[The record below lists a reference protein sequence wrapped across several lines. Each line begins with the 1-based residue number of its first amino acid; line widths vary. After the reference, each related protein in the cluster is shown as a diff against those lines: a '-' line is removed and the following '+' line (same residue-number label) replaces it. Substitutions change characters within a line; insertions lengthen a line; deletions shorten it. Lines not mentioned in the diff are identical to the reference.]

1 MARGGDE
8 STRVTG
14 RSLAVWLAAV
24 AVYITATTGRTSF
37 GVAGV
42 AALDHFQIDASRV
55 AVFTA
60 VQVGVY
66 SLMQIPM
73 GLAVDRFGPRRM
85 LVVGAVIMA
94 IGQIILGCTAA
105 YAVAISA
112 RVLIGAGDATAF
124 LSVLRILPNWFPL
137 RRAPLM
143 MQLTSALGQLGQVL
157 SAIPF
162 AAILYSRGWV
172 TAFVSLG
179 ATGLIV
185 AVAAILVIRD
195 VPEPV
200 RSVRK
205 QAPVKLAAA
214 LCCVITHPACWQGF
228 FTHFTCIFPQIVFT
242 LIWGV
247 PLMSLGLGL
256 SQSQIS
262 TVLVANMVVIMIASP
277 LAGLVSGRVGRGRDG
292 LVLASAVILAGG
304 WVWFLL
310 PAAPRSFTVLMAV
323 NLMMA
328 VVSPAGNFAF
338 DTVREYMDRRV
349 LAAGT
354 GLANMGG
361 FTGGMLATQGI
372 GVLLDVA
379 HGDSGSGYV
388 WADFQFAG
396 SAALAVWGL
405 GIIGFLISR
414 RALRKHDATR
424 PSAQG
429 EENPAQGAIGV
440 R

>member
-1 MARGGDE
+1 MAGSGDE
-8 STRVTG
+8 TTRVT
-14 RSLAVWLAAV
+14 RRALVVWLAAV
-24 AVYITATTGRTSF
+24 AVYIAATTGRTSF

-42 AALDHFQIDASRV
+42 AALEHFQIDASRV

-66 SLMQIPM
+66 SLAQIPM

-94 IGQIILGCTAA
+94 VGQIILGSTGSFTV
-105 YAVAISA
+105 AVMA

-124 LSVLRILPNWFPL
+124 LSVLRMLPSWFPL

-157 SAIPF
+157 SAVPF
-162 AAILYSRGWV
+162 AAVLYSGGWS

-179 ATGLIV
+179 ASGLIV
-185 AVAAILVIRD
+185 AVAASLVIRD
-195 VPEPV
+195 VPDPGRAVQAETPV
-200 RSVRK
+200 
-205 QAPVKLAAA
+205 QLAAA
-214 LCCVITHPACWQGF
+214 LRSVVTHPACWQGF

-256 SQSQIS
+256 SPSQIS
-262 TVLVANMVVIMIASP
+262 TALVANMVVIMIASP
-277 LAGLVSGRVGRGRDG
+277 LAGLVSGRAGRNRDY
-292 LVLASAVILAGG
+292 LVVASAVILAGI
-304 WVWFLL
+304 WVWFLS
-310 PAAPRSFTVLMAV
+310 PSEPRGYAMLMVV
-323 NLMMA
+323 NLIMA
-328 VVSPAGNFAF
+328 LVSPAGNFAF
-338 DTVREYMDRRV
+338 DTVREHIDRRV

-361 FTGGMLATQGI
+361 FTGGMIATQGI

-379 HGDSGSGYV
+379 HTGGEPDYV
-388 WADFQFAG
+388 WSDFQTAG
-396 SAALAVWGL
+396 WAALAVWTA
-405 GIIGFLISR
+405 GIMGFLLSR
-414 RALRKHDATR
+414 RALRKR
-424 PSAQG
+424 IISG
-429 EENPAQGAIGV
+429 

>member
-1 MARGGDE
+1 MAGSGGE
-8 STRVTG
+8 TIRVT
-14 RSLAVWLAAV
+14 RRALVVWLAAV

-42 AALDHFQIDASRV
+42 AALEHFQIDASRV

-66 SLMQIPM
+66 SLAQIPM

-94 IGQIILGCTAA
+94 VGQIVLGSTGSF
-105 YAVAISA
+105 AVAVSA

-124 LSVLRILPNWFPL
+124 LSVLRMLPSWFPL

-157 SAIPF
+157 SAVPF
-162 AAILYSRGWV
+162 AAILYSRGWS
-172 TAFVSLG
+172 TAFISLG

-185 AVAAILVIRD
+185 AVAASLVIRD
-195 VPEPV
+195 VPEPTQTRQQSDTPV
-200 RSVRK
+200 QLASALHSV
-205 QAPVKLAAA
+205 V
-214 LCCVITHPACWQGF
+214 THPACWQGF

-256 SQSQIS
+256 SQSQVS
-262 TVLVANMVVIMIASP
+262 TALVANMVVIMIASP
-277 LAGLVSGRVGRGRDG
+277 LAGLVSGRAGQSRDR
-292 LVLASAVILAGG
+292 LVVLSAVVLAGI
-304 WVWFLL
+304 WVWFLF
-310 PAAPRSFTVLMAV
+310 PAEPRGYAVLMAV
-323 NLMMA
+323 NLIMA
-328 VVSPAGNFAF
+328 LVSPAGNFAF
-338 DTVREYMDRRV
+338 DTVREHVDRRV

-361 FTGGMLATQGI
+361 FTGGMIATQGI

-379 HGDSGSGYV
+379 HTGGEPGYV
-388 WADFQFAG
+388 WSDFQIAG
-396 SAALAVWGL
+396 WAALVVWTAGL
-405 GIIGFLISR
+405 AGFLMSR
-414 RALRKHDATR
+414 RALRKRIA
-424 PSAQG
+424 AGQ
-429 EENPAQGAIGV
+429 
-440 R
+440 

>member
-1 MARGGDE
+1 MAGSGDE
-8 STRVTG
+8 TTRVT
-14 RSLAVWLAAV
+14 RRALLVWLAAV

-94 IGQIILGCTAA
+94 VGQIILGLTDS
-105 YAVAISA
+105 YAIAVSA

-124 LSVLRILPNWFPL
+124 LSVLRMLPNWFPL
-137 RRAPLM
+137 RRAPVM

-157 SAIPF
+157 SAVPF

-185 AVAAILVIRD
+185 AVAATLVIRD
-195 VPEPV
+195 APDSVRGTSPGPPV
-200 RSVRK
+200 R
-205 QAPVKLAAA
+205 LATA
-214 LCCVITHPACWQGF
+214 LRCVLTHPACWQGF

-256 SQSQIS
+256 DQAQIS
-262 TVLVANMVVIMIASP
+262 TALVANMVVIMLASP
-277 LAGLVSGRVGRGRDG
+277 LAGLVSGRAGRSRDL
-292 LVLASAVILAGG
+292 LVVISAAILAGI

-310 PAAPRSFTVLMAV
+310 PSEPRAYIALMVV
-323 NLMMA
+323 NLIMA
-328 VVSPAGNFAF
+328 MVSPAGNFAF
-338 DTVREYMDRRV
+338 DTVREHLDRRV

-361 FTGGMLATQGI
+361 FTGGMIATQGI

-379 HGDSGSGYV
+379 HTGGGPDYV
-388 WADFQFAG
+388 WSDFRLAG
-396 SAALAVWGL
+396 WAALAVWTA
-405 GIIGFLISR
+405 GIMGFLLSR
-414 RALRKHDATR
+414 RALRKRRGDHHQPVLRAD
-424 PSAQG
+424 SAAG
-429 EENPAQGAIGV
+429 KP
-440 R
+440 

>member
-1 MARGGDE
+1 MAGSGDE
-8 STRVTG
+8 TTRVT
-14 RSLAVWLAAV
+14 RRALVVWLAAV

-42 AALDHFQIDASRV
+42 AALEHFQIDASRV

-66 SLMQIPM
+66 SLAQIPM

-94 IGQIILGCTAA
+94 VGQIILGSTGSFTV
-105 YAVAISA
+105 AVMA

-124 LSVLRILPNWFPL
+124 LSVLRMLPSWFPL

-157 SAIPF
+157 SAVPF
-162 AAILYSRGWV
+162 AAVLYSGGWS

-179 ATGLIV
+179 ASGLIV
-185 AVAAILVIRD
+185 AVAASLVIRD
-195 VPEPV
+195 VPDPGRAVQAETPV
-200 RSVRK
+200 
-205 QAPVKLAAA
+205 QLAAA
-214 LCCVITHPACWQGF
+214 LRSVVTHPACWQGF

-256 SQSQIS
+256 SPSQIS
-262 TVLVANMVVIMIASP
+262 TALVANMVVIMIASP
-277 LAGLVSGRVGRGRDG
+277 LAGLVSGRAGRSRDY
-292 LVLASAVILAGG
+292 LVVASAVILAGI
-304 WVWFLL
+304 WVWFLS
-310 PAAPRSFTVLMAV
+310 PSEPRGYALLMVV
-323 NLMMA
+323 NLIMA
-328 VVSPAGNFAF
+328 LVSPAGNFAF
-338 DTVREYMDRRV
+338 DTVREHIDRRV

-361 FTGGMLATQGI
+361 FTGGMIATQGI
-372 GVLLDVA
+372 GVLLDIA
-379 HGDSGSGYV
+379 HTGGEPDYV
-388 WADFQFAG
+388 WSDFQTAG
-396 SAALAVWGL
+396 WAALAVWTA
-405 GIIGFLISR
+405 GIVGFFLSR
-414 RALRKHDATR
+414 CALRKR
-424 PSAQG
+424 IISG
-429 EENPAQGAIGV
+429 